1 MIRLFRPS
9 LSSSSLAKDPTI
21 NTATT
26 TSTISA
32 TSPNASCEGLENVKI
47 SDRESCS
54 ARDEG
59 GNYRVDD
66 MPSESSSSSLLG
78 GGNSSSLDYCG
89 GSIVASLEL
98 NKKCDNDDE
107 NEIRNCNTETID
119 VKDLSCDDAATPEN
133 HPQYCNHGLRE
144 GDHVIRWKML
154 GLCYPI
160 QIHGIVLSAGPDIV
174 TIVDC
179 GLTSSRGADKVGNFQ
194 DDMSERAFK
203 LRKRLNILTLVD
215 DKEIKKWNKV
225 GYGEEVT
232 LKVHSS
238 PDEKQHD
245 DTQQFTGCDEA
256 VESASDYH
264 RCNRLLLARNNNL
277 LENYEDEEKSRI
289 GRGERYHHDKTI
301 HSEPDMETQQ
311 ILSPHSSMSQSETTS
326 FWCLSSP
333 KTKGLSQFE
342 KDDFLECSNADQKQA
357 PVESRTTIKKSKSAS
372 TNKQSILKLPKSD
385 PPALVLARLR
395 FLLVYGE
402 ESIPSSD
409 NEKPNEGNSNK
420 SSEPP
425 LLPPHHLLYA
435 NSECIAVWCKTG
447 HWSTLQASVFL
458 HSSTIGNAKQ
468 TATLAMFLSA
478 QTVTVPASG
487 IWGFFGGTTTVS
499 LFSTQPWLVPAL
511 VGGGMVYVGLP
522 MVILWKARGK
532 WFEAEKRLNDGF
544 WRMAEPEVF
553 VELIRSWTSLDR

>member
-1 MIRLFRPS
+1 MLRLFLPS
-9 LSSSSLAKDPTI
+9 LSSSSLTKDPII
-21 NTATT
+21 NAATT
-26 TSTISA
+26 ASTISA
-32 TSPNASCEGLENVKI
+32 TSPTASFEGSENVKI

-54 ARDEG
+54 ARDEADD
-59 GNYRVDD
+59 NRIDD
-66 MPSESSSSSLLG
+66 MHYETSTSYLIG
-78 GGNSSSLDYCG
+78 GGNPSSLNDCDYN
-89 GSIVASLEL
+89 IAAASES
-98 NKKCDNDDE
+98 NKKCDHEDE
-107 NEIRNCNTETID
+107 AEIKNRNADTIGS
-119 VKDLSCDDAATPEN
+119 KKLSCDGTATPEN
-133 HPQYCNHGLRE
+133 HPQHCNHGLRE

-194 DDMSERAFK
+194 DDMSERACK

-215 DKEIKKWNKV
+215 DKEIKKWKKV

-245 DTQQFTGCDEA
+245 DTQQFTCCDEA
-256 VESASDYH
+256 VQSASDYH
-264 RCNRLLLARNNNL
+264 RCNRILLARNDNL
-277 LENYEDEEKSRI
+277 VENDEDEQKSRI
-289 GRGERYHHDKTI
+289 GRGERYHHETTF
-301 HSEPDMETQQ
+301 HVESDMETQHN
-311 ILSPHSSMSQSETTS
+311 LGPHSSMAQSKTTS

-333 KTKGLSQFE
+333 KTKGLSKFE
-342 KDDFLECSNADQKQA
+342 KDDFLECSNAEQKQA
-357 PVESRTTIKKSKSAS
+357 PVENRITTNKGKGAF
-372 TNKQSILKLPKSD
+372 TDKQSILKLPKSD

-402 ESIPSSD
+402 ESITSSN

-435 NSECIAVWCKTG
+435 NSECIAVWCKTWQ
-447 HWSTLQASVFL
+447 WSTLQASVFL
-458 HSSTIGNAKQ
+458 HLSAIGNAKQ
-468 TATLAMFLSA
+468 TATLAMLLNS

-487 IWGFFGGTTTVS
+487 IG
-499 LFSTQPWLVPAL
+499 
-511 VGGGMVYVGLP
+511 
-522 MVILWKARGK
+522 
-532 WFEAEKRLNDGF
+532 NF
-544 WRMAEPEVF
+544 WR
-553 VELIRSWTSLDR
+553 D

>member
-1 MIRLFRPS
+1 MLRLFLPS
-9 LSSSSLAKDPTI
+9 LSSSSLTKDPII
-21 NTATT
+21 NAATT
-26 TSTISA
+26 ASTISA
-32 TSPNASCEGLENVKI
+32 TSPTASFEGSENVKI

-54 ARDEG
+54 ARDEADD
-59 GNYRVDD
+59 NRIDD
-66 MPSESSSSSLLG
+66 MHYETSTSYLIG
-78 GGNSSSLDYCG
+78 GGNPSSLNDCDYN
-89 GSIVASLEL
+89 IAAASES
-98 NKKCDNDDE
+98 NKKCDHEDE
-107 NEIRNCNTETID
+107 AEIKNRNADTIGS
-119 VKDLSCDDAATPEN
+119 KKLSCDGTATPEN
-133 HPQYCNHGLRE
+133 HPQHCNHGLRE

-194 DDMSERAFK
+194 DDMSERACK

-215 DKEIKKWNKV
+215 DKEIKKWKKV

-245 DTQQFTGCDEA
+245 DTQQFTCCDEA
-256 VESASDYH
+256 VQSASDYH
-264 RCNRLLLARNNNL
+264 RCNRILLARNDNL
-277 LENYEDEEKSRI
+277 VENDEDEQKSRI
-289 GRGERYHHDKTI
+289 GRGERYHHETTF
-301 HSEPDMETQQ
+301 HVESDMETQHN
-311 ILSPHSSMSQSETTS
+311 LGPHSSMAQSKTTS

-333 KTKGLSQFE
+333 KTKGLSKFE
-342 KDDFLECSNADQKQA
+342 KDDFLECSNAEQKQA
-357 PVESRTTIKKSKSAS
+357 PVENRIT
-372 TNKQSILKLPKSD
+372 TNKGK
-385 PPALVLARLR
+385 
-395 FLLVYGE
+395 
-402 ESIPSSD
+402 
-409 NEKPNEGNSNK
+409 
-420 SSEPP
+420 
-425 LLPPHHLLYA
+425 
-435 NSECIAVWCKTG
+435 ECIAVWCKTG

-478 QTVTVPASG
+478 QTATVPASG

-499 LFSTQPWLVPAL
+499 LFSIQPWLVPAL

-522 MVILWKARGK
+522 MLILWKARAK
-532 WFEAEKRLNDGF
+532 WFKAEKKLNDGF

-553 VELIRSWTSLDR
+553 VELIRSWTSLGR